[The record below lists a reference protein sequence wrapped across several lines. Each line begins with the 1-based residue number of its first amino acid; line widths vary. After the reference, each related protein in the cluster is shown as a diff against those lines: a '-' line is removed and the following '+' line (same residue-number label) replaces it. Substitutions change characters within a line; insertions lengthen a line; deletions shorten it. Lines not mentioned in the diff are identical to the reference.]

1 MLMNSLEQKIREAIW
16 IGKALFDSDKAT
28 GSSANLSFLHEGK
41 IYITGSGTCFGNLTK
56 DDFAVTSLEGE
67 HLNGIRPS
75 KELPLH
81 KILYEKSITI
91 QAVIHTHSFYSTL
104 WSCLK
109 HENEKDIIPEYT
121 PYLRMKIGTIGL
133 VPYGKPGSQKLF
145 DYFTERVND
154 SDGYI
159 LQNHGPVVG
168 DKDLMSAFYDI
179 EELEESARIAW
190 ELRNEK
196 TNLIND

>member
-1 MLMNSLEQKIREAIW
+1 MLSLEQKFEDAIW
-16 IGKALFDSDKAT
+16 IGKTLFDRNKAT

-41 IYITGSGTCFGNLTK
+41 IYITGSGTCFGNLTR
-56 DDFAVTSLEGE
+56 DDFSVTNMEGE
-67 HLNGIRPS
+67 HLEGIKPS

-81 KILYEKSITI
+81 KILYDKSSSI

-109 HENEKDIIPEYT
+109 HDNEKDIIPEYT
-121 PYLRMKIGTIGL
+121 PYLRMKIGSIGL
-133 VPYGKPGSQKLF
+133 IPYGKPGSKKLF
-145 DYFTERVND
+145 TSFAERVHD

-168 DKDLMSAFYDI
+168 GNDLMSAFFNL

-190 ELRNEK
+190 ELRNERA
-196 TNLIND
+196 NLIAE

>member
-1 MLMNSLEQKIREAIW
+1 MTIEQKFNDAIW
-16 IGKALFDSDKAT
+16 IAKVLFDRGKAT
-28 GSSANLSFLHEGK
+28 GSSANLSFRHENK
-41 IYITGSGTCFGNLTK
+41 IYITGSGTCFGDLKGK
-56 DDFAVTSLEGE
+56 DFSVTDMEGK
-67 HLNGIRPS
+67 HIQGIKPS
-75 KELPLH
+75 KEIPLH
-81 KILYEKSITI
+81 KALYDKESAI

-104 WSCLK
+104 WSCLS
-109 HENEKDIIPEYT
+109 HENEQDIIPEYT

-133 VPYGKPGSQKLF
+133 VPYAHPGSSELF
-145 DYFTERVND
+145 NYFEQRVND

-168 DKDLMSAFYDI
+168 SKDLMSAFYDL

-196 TNLIND
+196 ANLISQIN